1 MAANKARKPFLN
13 AVWKGALQH
22 DHITICVLLYAKSS
36 CSLLLVNVLLI
47 FFFDQVHTRL
57 DVRTSY
63 CITPTLPCPFL

>member
-1 MAANKARKPFLN
+1 MLGIARQAKGIVRRLEKWQRMARKPFLN

-47 FFFDQVHTRL
+47 FFLTKFIL
-57 DVRTSY
+57 D
-63 CITPTLPCPFL
+63 